1 MFYNMK
7 NTNTLLAAS
16 ATFILVLFIYAS
28 SSYADSATNMPPPEP
43 YCQWKLNGFSI
54 EKPLCDLTGDAER
67 GKKIASDG
75 SKGNCLACHMTGD
88 GTLPGN
94 IGPPLIGMKARFPD
108 KAKLRAQIW
117 DSTVANPNSIMI
129 PFGRNRVLS
138 EEEIDQI
145 VEYIYT
151 L

>member
-1 MFYNMK
+1 MRQPAKKLFK
-7 NTNTLLAAS
+7 SAFSLAAVVGALLLTSFPAS
-16 ATFILVLFIYAS
+16 AADGAS
-28 SSYADSATNMPPPEP
+28 S
-43 YCQWKLNGFSI
+43 I
-54 EKPLCDLTGDAER
+54 VEK
-67 GKKIASDG
+67 GKAVAFDRK
-75 SKGNCLACHMTGD
+75 KGNCLACHMTGD

-94 IGPPLIGMKARFPD
+94 IGPPMIGMKARFPD

-117 DSTVANPNSIMI
+117 DATVANPNSIMI

-145 VEYIYT
+145 VEYVYT

>member
-1 MFYNMK
+1 MMRQTSKKLFK
-7 NTNTLLAAS
+7 PAFTLAALIGALLLTSFPAS
-16 ATFILVLFIYAS
+16 AADEAS
-28 SSYADSATNMPPPEP
+28 V
-43 YCQWKLNGFSI
+43 I
-54 EKPLCDLTGDAER
+54 EK
-67 GKKIASDG
+67 GKAAAFDRA
-75 SKGNCLACHMTGD
+75 KGNCLACHMTGD

-94 IGPPLIGMKARFPD
+94 IGPPLIAMQARFPD

-117 DSTVANPNSIMI
+117 DATVVNPDSIMI

-138 EEEIDQI
+138 EEEIDQV

>member
-1 MFYNMK
+1 MRQTSKKFFK
-7 NTNTLLAAS
+7 PAFTLAALIGALLLTSFPAS
-16 ATFILVLFIYAS
+16 AADGAS
-28 SSYADSATNMPPPEP
+28 VT
-43 YCQWKLNGFSI
+43 
-54 EKPLCDLTGDAER
+54 EK
-67 GKKIASDG
+67 GKAVAFDRK
-75 SKGNCLACHMTGD
+75 KGNCLACHATGD

-94 IGPPLIGMKARFPD
+94 IGPPLIAMKARFPD

-117 DSTVANPNSIMI
+117 DATVANPNSIMI

-138 EEEIDQI
+138 EEEVDQV

>member
-1 MFYNMK
+1 MRHTAKKLFK
-7 NTNTLLAAS
+7 SAFSLAAVVGALLLTSFPAS
-16 ATFILVLFIYAS
+16 AADGAS
-28 SSYADSATNMPPPEP
+28 S
-43 YCQWKLNGFSI
+43 I
-54 EKPLCDLTGDAER
+54 VEK
-67 GKKIASDG
+67 GKAVAFDRK
-75 SKGNCLACHMTGD
+75 KGNCLACHMTGD

-108 KAKLRAQIW
+108 KAKMRAQIW
-117 DSTVANPNSIMI
+117 DATVANPNSIMI

>member
-1 MFYNMK
+1 MRHTAKKLFK
-7 NTNTLLAAS
+7 SAFSLAAVVGALLLTSFPAS
-16 ATFILVLFIYAS
+16 AADGAS
-28 SSYADSATNMPPPEP
+28 S
-43 YCQWKLNGFSI
+43 I
-54 EKPLCDLTGDAER
+54 VEK
-67 GKKIASDG
+67 GKAVAFDRK
-75 SKGNCLACHMTGD
+75 KGNCLACHMTGD

-108 KAKLRAQIW
+108 KAKMRAQIW
-117 DSTVANPNSIMI
+117 DPTVANPDSIMI

>member
-1 MFYNMK
+1 MRHTAKKLFK
-7 NTNTLLAAS
+7 SAFSLAAVVGALLLTSFPAS
-16 ATFILVLFIYAS
+16 AADGAS
-28 SSYADSATNMPPPEP
+28 S
-43 YCQWKLNGFSI
+43 I
-54 EKPLCDLTGDAER
+54 VEK
-67 GKKIASDG
+67 GKAVAFDRK
-75 SKGNCLACHMTGD
+75 KGNCLACHMTGD

-108 KAKLRAQIW
+108 KAKMRAQIW
-117 DSTVANPNSIMI
+117 DATVANPDSIMI

>member
-1 MFYNMK
+1 MRQTARKLF
-7 NTNTLLAAS
+7 TATLSLAALLG
-16 ATFILVLFIYAS
+16 TLTLVSFPAAAAEGAS
-28 SSYADSATNMPPPEP
+28 V
-43 YCQWKLNGFSI
+43 I
-54 EKPLCDLTGDAER
+54 EKGKAVAEDR
-67 GKKIASDG
+67 V
-75 SKGNCLACHMTGD
+75 KGNCLACHAMGD

-94 IGPPLIGMKARFPD
+94 IGPPLIAMKARFPD

-117 DSTVANPNSIMI
+117 DATVANPNTIMI
-129 PFGRNRVLS
+129 PFGRHRVLS

>member
-1 MFYNMK
+1 MRHTAKKLFK
-7 NTNTLLAAS
+7 SAFSLTAVVGALLLTSFPAS
-16 ATFILVLFIYAS
+16 AADGAS
-28 SSYADSATNMPPPEP
+28 S
-43 YCQWKLNGFSI
+43 I
-54 EKPLCDLTGDAER
+54 VEK
-67 GKKIASDG
+67 GKAVAFDRK
-75 SKGNCLACHMTGD
+75 KGNCLACHMTGD

-94 IGPPLIGMKARFPD
+94 IGPPMIGMKARFPD

-145 VEYIYT
+145 VEYVYT

>member
-1 MFYNMK
+1 MRHTAKKLFK
-7 NTNTLLAAS
+7 TTFSLAAVLGALLLTSLPAS
-16 ATFILVLFIYAS
+16 AADGAS
-28 SSYADSATNMPPPEP
+28 TV
-43 YCQWKLNGFSI
+43 I
-54 EKPLCDLTGDAER
+54 EK
-67 GKKIASDG
+67 GKAVSFDRK
-75 SKGNCLACHMTGD
+75 KGNCLACHATGD

-94 IGPPLIGMKARFPD
+94 IGPPLVAMKARFPD

-117 DSTVANPNSIMI
+117 DATVANPNSIMI

>member
-1 MFYNMK
+1 MRQTARK
-7 NTNTLLAAS
+7 VIVSTLSSVAVIGALALSPLPATAAEGAS
-16 ATFILVLFIYAS
+16 AVV
-28 SSYADSATNMPPPEP
+28 
-43 YCQWKLNGFSI
+43 
-54 EKPLCDLTGDAER
+54 EK
-67 GKKIASDG
+67 GKAVAFDRK
-75 SKGNCLACHMTGD
+75 KGNCLACHMMDD

-94 IGPPLIGMKARFPD
+94 IGPPLVSMKLRFPD

-117 DSTVANPNSIMI
+117 DATVANPNSIMI
-129 PFGRNRVLS
+129 PFGRYKVLS

>member
-1 MFYNMK
+1 MRHTEKKLFK
-7 NTNTLLAAS
+7 SAFLLAAVTG
-16 ATFILVLFIYAS
+16 ALLLTAFPAAAADGAS
-28 SSYADSATNMPPPEP
+28 S
-43 YCQWKLNGFSI
+43 I
-54 EKPLCDLTGDAER
+54 VEK
-67 GKKIASDG
+67 GKAAAFDRK
-75 SKGNCLACHMTGD
+75 KGNCLACHMTGD

-145 VEYIYT
+145 VEYVYT

>member
-1 MFYNMK
+1 MRHTAKKLFK
-7 NTNTLLAAS
+7 SAFSLAAVVGALLLTSFPAS
-16 ATFILVLFIYAS
+16 AADGAS
-28 SSYADSATNMPPPEP
+28 S
-43 YCQWKLNGFSI
+43 I
-54 EKPLCDLTGDAER
+54 VEK
-67 GKKIASDG
+67 GKAVAFDRK
-75 SKGNCLACHMTGD
+75 KGNCLACHMTGD

-138 EEEIDQI
+138 EEEIDQV